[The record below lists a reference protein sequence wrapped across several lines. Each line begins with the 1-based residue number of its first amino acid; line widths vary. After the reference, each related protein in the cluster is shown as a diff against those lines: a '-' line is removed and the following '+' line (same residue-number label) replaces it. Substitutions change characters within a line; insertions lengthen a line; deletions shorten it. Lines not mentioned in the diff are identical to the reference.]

1 MVGAIP
7 PPPLINLEKSRYPNH
22 ALMLMCIPIFYFRV
36 SCFSCLRYNTSFF
49 ILQKSIRNFYTSV
62 ENLVRGEHYE
72 PKYKFDSRCSLKVVV
87 DYRAS
92 VWNGNI
98 QFLANDKEML
108 YLELYVA
115 RQKLAVR
122 NDVYNSET
130 KYGDTWSKFSLMDD
144 VTYPDVKR
152 LDNREYNL
160 TFGAE
165 NFEIQSAGKV
175 NFTFSVGDFILWRYS
190 IKAMSSFRKDMS
202 MAKCFIKLCSI

>member
-1 MVGAIP
+1 M
-7 PPPLINLEKSRYPNH
+7 
-22 ALMLMCIPIFYFRV
+22 
-36 SCFSCLRYNTSFF
+36 
-49 ILQKSIRNFYTSV
+49 LQKSIRNVDISV

-92 VWNGNI
+92 SWNGNI

-130 KYGDTWSKFSLMDD
+130 KHGDTWSRYSLMDD

-152 LDNREYNL
+152 LENREYNL

-175 NFTFSVGDFILWRYS
+175 KLSFSVGDLFL
-190 IKAMSSFRKDMS
+190 
-202 MAKCFIKLCSI
+202 